1 MPSTSAISWVV
12 APWKQRAAKTRA
24 AASMISGSRRRWHRR
39 ERRADGRVTTVMGT
53 CSPVPAR
60 RRRPGIV
67 LCHGDEL
74 NSTYSAIDKARV
86 GERPSMSMRPD
97 GRPPFRAD
105 HIGSLLRPPALRQ
118 AFRRR
123 AGGEIGEDEFTRIQ
137 DDCVRAAVRMQ
148 QETGLEV
155 VTDGEFRRGS
165 YWGRFVERTEGL
177 EVRAALLKF
186 RDDHGHEVDFTA
198 PYATAPM
205 RRAHPLALDE
215 FLFLRDEATVTAKI
229 TLPAPSTMHFLRF
242 ADFADRNAYADVDAF
257 FADLIAVFAQEMDGL
272 VQAGCQYVQLD
283 EIAIALLCDP
293 AIRERVAAAG
303 GDPGALVDRYID
315 AINGAVAACPDEV
328 VVGVHM
334 CRGNFRG
341 HYLADGGYD
350 AVAERFFAGTDAH
363 HFLLEY
369 DTPRAGDFAPL
380 RFVPNGKGVVLGLI
394 SSKTPVLESLDSL
407 QRRAEEAASHID
419 LDRLAISPQCGFASS
434 AAGNPL
440 SEADERAKLQRVVE
454 AARAIWR

>member
-1 MPSTSAISWVV
+1 MSL
-12 APWKQRAAKTRA
+12 
-24 AASMISGSRRRWHRR
+24 
-39 ERRADGRVTTVMGT
+39 
-53 CSPVPAR
+53 
-60 RRRPGIV
+60 RP
-67 LCHGDEL
+67 H
-74 NSTYSAIDKARV
+74 
-86 GERPSMSMRPD
+86 

-105 HIGSLLRPPALRQ
+105 HVGSLLRPPALRQ

-123 AGGEIGEDEFTRIQ
+123 AGNEIGEDEFARIQ
-137 DDCVRAAVRMQ
+137 DGCVRDAVRMQ
-148 QETGLEV
+148 EATGLEV

-198 PYATAPM
+198 PYATAPL
-205 RRAHPLALDE
+205 RRTHPLAVDE
-215 FLFLRDEATVTAKI
+215 FIFLRDAATATAKI

-242 ADFADRNAYADVDAF
+242 ADFADNSAYADVDRF
-257 FADLIAVFAQEMDGL
+257 FADLVAIFAQEIADL
-272 VQAGCQYVQLD
+272 VQAGCRYVQLD

-293 AIRERVAAAG
+293 AIRERVMGAG
-303 GDPGALVDRYID
+303 GDPAALVDRYID
-315 AINGAVAACPDEV
+315 AINGAVAACPNDV

-350 AVAERFFAGTDAH
+350 AVAERFFARTDAN

-380 RFVPNGKGVVLGLI
+380 RFVPKGKGVVLGLV

-407 QRRAEEAASHID
+407 QRRTEEAAGHID

-440 SEADERAKLQRVVE
+440 SEADERAKLRRVVE

>member
-1 MPSTSAISWVV
+1 
-12 APWKQRAAKTRA
+12 
-24 AASMISGSRRRWHRR
+24 
-39 ERRADGRVTTVMGT
+39 
-53 CSPVPAR
+53 
-60 RRRPGIV
+60 
-67 LCHGDEL
+67 
-74 NSTYSAIDKARV
+74 
-86 GERPSMSMRPD
+86 MSMRPD

-105 HIGSLLRPPALRQ
+105 HVGSLLRPPALRQ

-123 AGGEIGEDEFTRIQ
+123 AGNEIGENEFTCIQ
-137 DDCVRAAVRMQ
+137 DDCVRDAVRMQ
-148 QETGLEV
+148 EETGLEV

-198 PYATAPM
+198 PYATAPL
-205 RRAHPLALDE
+205 RRTHPLALDE
-215 FLFLRDEATVTAKI
+215 FVFLRDAATVTAKI

-242 ADFADRNAYADVDAF
+242 ADFADRSAYADVDRF
-257 FADLIAVFAQEMDGL
+257 FADLVAVFAQEIADL
-272 VQAGCQYVQLD
+272 VQAGCRYVQLD

-293 AIRERVAAAG
+293 AIRERVAGAG
-303 GDPGALVDRYID
+303 GDPNALVDRYID

-350 AVAERFFAGTDAH
+350 AVAERFFARTAAN

-380 RFVPNGKGVVLGLI
+380 RFVPKGKGVVLGLV
-394 SSKTPVLESLDSL
+394 SSKAPALESVDSL
-407 QRRAEEAASHID
+407 RRRAEEAAGHID

-440 SEADERAKLQRVVE
+440 SEADERAKLRRVVE
-454 AARAIWR
+454 AAQAIWR